1 EGDSTPGATPHELLA
16 QARARWC
23 RGDAAGA
30 MAAAEL
36 AVAGARA
43 LQPAAAMAPLLALA
57 ESQLAVGQFADAE
70 ASAGEALSLVWV
82 AAALEASTAAAAHVG
97 GRKRCQLLSALVHEH
112 ARALLAKE
120 GPEEAREALAFYP
133 RLGITWGE
141 AAHLLAEA
149 EASTGSNP
157 ADESVG
163 GGFTSSEHR
172 RLLELSALGISKL
185 ADGPGADQARS
196 CLRAALE
203 LCRDLGVVW
212 SRSLDPFLRE
222 GQFV

>member
-1 EGDSTPGATPHELLA
+1 EQTSRLPPASWLSQGSAQGSEGDSTPGATPHELLA

-70 ASAGEALSLVWV
+70 ASAGEALSLAIELARLGGGSSSSSARSIHGSSSDANNHNNSSNSASESHVKSRSDKSASNV
-82 AAALEASTAAAAHVG
+82 SDSSNSISRGGIAEAAA
-97 GRKRCQLLSALVHEH
+97 RLVL

-120 GPEEAREALAFYP
+120 GPEEARE
-133 RLGITWGE
+133 
-141 AAHLLAEA
+141 
-149 EASTGSNP
+149 
-157 ADESVG
+157 
-163 GGFTSSEHR
+163 
-172 RLLELSALGISKL
+172 
-185 ADGPGADQARS
+185 
-196 CLRAALE
+196 
-203 LCRDLGVVW
+203 
-212 SRSLDPFLRE
+212 
-222 GQFV
+222 

>member
-1 EGDSTPGATPHELLA
+1 EGDSTPGTAPHELLA

-23 RGDAAGA
+23 RGDAASA

-70 ASAGEALSLVWV
+70 ASAGEALL
-82 AAALEASTAAAAHVG
+82 
-97 GRKRCQLLSALVHEH
+97 R

-120 GPEEAREALAFYP
+120 GPEEAQEALAFYP

-141 AAHLLAEA
+141 AAHVLAEA

-163 GGFTSSEHR
+163 GGFTSPEHR

-185 ADGPGADQARS
+185 ADGPGADQ
-196 CLRAALE
+196 
-203 LCRDLGVVW
+203 
-212 SRSLDPFLRE
+212 
-222 GQFV
+222 